1 MTILLKAAAIGIA
14 GAVLSLLL
22 KKTAP
27 ELGFAL
33 SVAISLMAAAL
44 AMEMVEGLGDILA
57 LAQEETGLS
66 PAVVSP
72 VMKCVGIGIVT
83 RLSADLCRDAG
94 QTAAASAVELC
105 GTACAMVTAL
115 PLIQALFKLIN
126 DLV

>member
-72 VMKCVGIGIVT
+72 MMKCVGIGIVT